1 MEIISG
7 LNKGYNFAGKNIKY
21 PTDFVM
27 GCTFN
32 PNAKN
37 LDAQIARLERK
48 IAAGAR
54 YVMTQPVFDQSLV
67 QQMHA
72 RTKHLGVPILTG
84 VWPLLNARQAEF
96 LHHEV
101 PGIVIPDQVRSR
113 MAGAEGPQG
122 RQLGIEIAKDVV
134 RVALDYFPG
143 IYLITPFL
151 AYDTTAELAQF
162 ARTLS

>member
-1 MEIISG
+1 
-7 LNKGYNFAGKNIKY
+7 
-21 PTDFVM
+21 
-27 GCTFN
+27 
-32 PNAKN
+32 
-37 LDAQIARLERK
+37 
-48 IAAGAR
+48 
-54 YVMTQPVFDQSLV
+54 MTQPVFDQSLV

-72 RTKHLGVPILTG
+72 RTKHLRVPILTG
-84 VWPLLNARQAEF
+84 VWPLLSARQAEF

-113 MAGAEGPQG
+113 MARAEGPQG
-122 RQLGIEIAKDVV
+122 RQQGIEIAKDVV

-162 ARTLS
+162 ARTL

>member
-1 MEIISG
+1 
-7 LNKGYNFAGKNIKY
+7 
-21 PTDFVM
+21 
-27 GCTFN
+27 
-32 PNAKN
+32 
-37 LDAQIARLERK
+37 
-48 IAAGAR
+48 
-54 YVMTQPVFDQSLV
+54 MTQPVFDQALI

-72 RTKHLGVPILTG
+72 RIKHLGVPVLTG

-113 MAGAEGPQG
+113 MAGAEGPQA
-122 RQLGIEIAKDVV
+122 RREGIEIAKDVV
-134 RVALDYFPG
+134 RVALDHFPG

-162 ARTLS
+162 ARTL